1 MSSSP
6 GRFRSPAFTRPAR
19 ARPFNSTELTRHT
32 SDASARRTLRPARLT
47 SNGSRS
53 VADDDR
59 STRSIELAFRSDLG
73 AIFFA
78 TSSLDWTT
86 ISSGPGGVLDAFRRG
101 GRVRLSREGGSC
113 PRLFFHRKKTCSAG
127 YLRAAMFLALIERSW
142 GLFLRFTSSFLE
154 RRALSRKYT
163 PIL

>member
-73 AIFFA
+73 AIFSRLQASTGRRSRQVQEGFS
-78 TSSLDWTT
+78 TR
-86 ISSGPGGVLDAFRRG
+86 LDAEG
-101 GRVRLSREGGSC
+101 ESGSRAREDLALG
-113 PRLFFHRKKTCSAG
+113 FFHRKKNLFSR
-127 YLRAAMFLALIERSW
+127 LLAS
-142 GLFLRFTSSFLE
+142 GDVFSS
-154 RRALSRKYT
+154 Y
-163 PIL
+163 